1 MHPVQA
7 TAAIGGS
14 VATVAQRPSLDFSQK
29 LRLLLVSSTR
39 SLMSFA
45 KSALK
50 EALSAAAS
58 IHSSFPLD
66 AIAWITFSSS
76 DFRSEGLGTEHSAFS
91 LPEDEMP

>member
-1 MHPVQA
+1 M
-7 TAAIGGS
+7 
-14 VATVAQRPSLDFSQK
+14 
-29 LRLLLVSSTR
+29 
-39 SLMSFA
+39 
-45 KSALK
+45 K